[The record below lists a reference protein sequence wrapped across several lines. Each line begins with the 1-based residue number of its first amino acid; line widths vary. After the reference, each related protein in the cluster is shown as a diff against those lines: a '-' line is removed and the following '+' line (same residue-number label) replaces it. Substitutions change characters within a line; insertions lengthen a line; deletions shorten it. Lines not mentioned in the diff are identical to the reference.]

1 MNTPAY
7 FNKKAKEWD
16 NDPHK
21 VERAYILAS
30 EIKDF
35 LKPDKSMT
43 AFELGCGTGLL
54 GFFLKDSFGSIM
66 LADSSE
72 GMIRVL
78 RERISNEHIENL
90 QPVLMDLLTDDAGQ
104 ETFDVIFTLMTLH
117 HIIDMDTILFKF
129 SKMLRHNGYL
139 CIADLEREDGSF
151 HENMSNF
158 EGHYGFEK
166 EELERLL
173 SRHGFRICIYKN
185 FYRIEKTLNSGDKK
199 VFPLFMLMAQK

>member
-7 FNKKAKEWD
+7 FNEKAKEWD
-16 NDPHK
+16 NDPNK

-35 LKPDKSMT
+35 LKPDKSMK

-66 LADSSE
+66 LADSSD
-72 GMIRVL
+72 GMINVL
-78 RERISNEHIENL
+78 KERIKNEHIENL
-90 QPVLMDLLTDDAGQ
+90 QPVLMNLLTDDAGQ

-117 HIIDMDTILFKF
+117 HIIDLDTILFKF

-151 HENMSNF
+151 HENMSDF
-158 EGHYGFEK
+158 EGHYGFK
-166 EELERLL
+166 KRELEKLL
-173 SRHGFRICIYKN
+173 SRYGFRMCLYKN
-185 FYRIEKTLNSGDKK
+185 FYRIEKTMKSGDKK
-199 VFPLFMLMAQK
+199 VFPLFMLIAQK